1 MRIIHDGEERH
12 SQQRAHWEQY
22 LPRRLFTEDAAI
34 AGSSSAPAVAG
45 GNRGSRPAAS
55 TVRWEAEAVRS
66 TSAGL
71 AAEQVT
77 PPPLDRSPMHR
88 RSKSTED
95 GTALGATPLGASS
108 VADQQD
114 SRTPPPLHR
123 SASPVPP
130 RRSTATDA
138 TAATYTTATTSST
151 NAGISYQQDSERE
164 RDFSRHRTIT
174 ASVSNAADLADA
186 ADSRTM
192 TAATN
197 VGSSSNFGTGRRVA
211 VPALPERLNALQH
224 LSLTTPSTSGKSMHS
239 SGDFSAAMGGVR
251 AGGPGEY
258 LMDRLLRAFAQQQ
271 DGGYLNQSLTSANA
285 AGAGGRDDGGSALAV
300 DALEVVA
307 GLLTTSKFPRELQEE
322 AYGLFARLS
331 RSIPPSSR
339 VALPVSLLTLRPTEL
354 TGCAKPVPVT
364 APALVV
370 AKRNLAALKLRA
382 QESAAGS
389 GVSTP
394 RGGALAGPA
403 GGVSSLFYDPFAAR
417 RHKERVQAQHNDVLW
432 AVGQRST
439 LVAVLSNPLCVPVFL
454 TAVFPVLRGAECT
467 VYPVA
472 VHIPPNAERFEVE
485 LSVTPTSIGQLEV
498 VGLQFI
504 VNNATHV
511 LQVDK
516 TGRYVKAPK

>member
-34 AGSSSAPAVAG
+34 AGSSSAPAVTG

-71 AAEQVT
+71 AAQQAT

-95 GTALGATPLGASS
+95 GAALGATPLGASS

-130 RRSTATDA
+130 RRQTATDA
-138 TAATYTTATTSST
+138 TAGTYTTATTSST

-164 RDFSRHRTIT
+164 RDFSRHRSIT
-174 ASVSNAADLADA
+174 TSVSNAADLADA

-192 TAATN
+192 AAGGN
-197 VGSSSNFGTGRRVA
+197 MGSSSNFGNGRRVA

-239 SGDFSAAMGGVR
+239 SGDFSAVMGGVR

-271 DGGYLNQSLTSANA
+271 DGGYLNQSSTSVNA
-285 AGAGGRDDGGSALAV
+285 AGPGRDDGGTALAV

-307 GLLTTSKFPRELQEE
+307 ELLTTSKFPRELQEE

-339 VALPVSLLTLRPTEL
+339 VSLPVSLLTLRPTEL
-354 TGCAKPVPVT
+354 TGCAKPVPVS

-394 RGGALAGPA
+394 RGGVAGAPS
-403 GGVSSLFYDPFAAR
+403 GGGSSLFYDPFAAR
-417 RHKERVQAQHNDVLW
+417 RHKERVQAQQNDVLW

-454 TAVFPVLRGAECT
+454 TAVFPVLKGAECT

-472 VHIPPNAERFEVE
+472 VHVPPNAERFEVE
-485 LSVTPTSIGQLEV
+485 LSLTPTGTGQLEV
-498 VGLQFI
+498 MGLQFI

-516 TGRYVKAPK
+516 TGRYVEAPK